1 MAKQR
6 RIRAVFMRGGT
17 SKGLIFHARD
27 LPPPGATRDAVLLAA
42 MGSPDPNMRQLDGMG
57 GGMSSL
63 SKVCIV
69 GPSTHPQADV
79 DYTFGQVGIDQGIV
93 DYGGN
98 CGNMSSAIGPFAV
111 EEGLVPAPPQGEAIV
126 RIHNANTGKLITAR
140 FPVLDGLPVTEGD
153 FALDGVA
160 GTAAPIRLDFLA
172 PGGSKTGAL
181 LPTGHAVD
189 RIDLPGIGP
198 VEVSLVDAA
207 NPMVFI
213 AARSLG
219 LSGTEMPDE
228 FAADMALMARLEA
241 IRRRA
246 SMMMGL
252 TTDEDAAASLISIPK
267 IVMLAPPQAAV
278 TLSGRKLAAG
288 DADITAR
295 ALSAGQP
302 HNAIPLTGALCLAAA
317 IRVPDSIAAG
327 FAVRADGAIRIA
339 HPSGTISVD
348 AVTEDRKGQ
357 INVLQAT
364 VLRSARRLF
373 EGAVCIPPSPTGS

>member
-1 MAKQR
+1 MAQR
-6 RIRAVFMRGGT
+6 RIPAVFMRGGT

-27 LPPPGATRDAVLLAA
+27 LPPPGADRDAVLLAA
-42 MGSPDPNMRQLDGMG
+42 MGSPDPFRRQLDGMG
-57 GGMSSL
+57 GGASSL

-69 GPSTHPQADV
+69 GPPTHPQADV
-79 DYTFGQVGIDQGIV
+79 DYTFGQVGIELGLV

-111 EEGLVPAPPQGEAIV
+111 EEGLVPAPADGEAVI
-126 RIHNANTGKLITAR
+126 RIHNTNTGKLITAR
-140 FPVLDGLPVTEGD
+140 FPVRDGLPVTTGD

-160 GTAAPIRLDFLA
+160 GTAAQVRLDFLA

-181 LPTGHAVD
+181 LPTGHAAD
-189 RIDLPGIGP
+189 RIDLPGLGP

-213 AARSLG
+213 SAQSLG
-219 LSGTEMPDE
+219 LTGTELPDE
-228 FAADMALMARLEA
+228 IGSNTAVMTRLEA

-246 SMMMGL
+246 SVMMGL
-252 TTDEDAAASLISIPK
+252 AVDEAAAALLISIPK
-267 IVMLAPPQAAV
+267 IVMLSPPQAAV
-278 TLSGRKLAAG
+278 TLSGQQLG
-288 DADITAR
+288 TQDADITAR

-302 HNAIPLTGALCLAAA
+302 HSAIPLTGALCLAAA
-317 IRVPDSIAAG
+317 IRVPGSVAARLAAG
-327 FAVRADGAIRIA
+327 ADGAIRIA

-348 AVTEDRKGQ
+348 AATETRDGQ
-357 INVLQAT
+357 TLILHAT

-373 EGAVCIPPSPTGS
+373 EGRICIPSEP

>member
-1 MAKQR
+1 MAQR
-6 RIRAVFMRGGT
+6 RIPAVFMRGGT

-27 LPPPGATRDAVLLAA
+27 LPPPGADRDAVLLAA
-42 MGSPDPNMRQLDGMG
+42 MGSPDPFRRQLDGMG
-57 GGMSSL
+57 GGASSL

-69 GPSTHPQADV
+69 GPQTHPQADV
-79 DYTFGQVGIDQGIV
+79 DYTFGQVGIDLGLV

-111 EEGLVPAPPQGEAIV
+111 EEGLVPAPADGEAVI
-126 RIHNANTGKLITAR
+126 RIHNTNTGKLITAR
-140 FPVLDGLPVTEGD
+140 FPVRDGLPVTAGD

-160 GTAAPIRLDFLA
+160 GTAARVRLDFLA

-181 LPTGHAVD
+181 LPTGHAAD
-189 RIDLPGIGP
+189 RIDLPGLGP

-213 AARSLG
+213 SAQSLG
-219 LSGTEMPDE
+219 LTGTELPDE
-228 FAADMALMARLEA
+228 IGSNTAVMALLEA

-246 SMMMGL
+246 SVMMGL
-252 TTDEDAAASLISIPK
+252 AADEAAAAQLISIPK
-267 IVMLAPPQAAV
+267 IVMLSPPQAAV
-278 TLSGRKLAAG
+278 TLSGQQLG
-288 DADITAR
+288 TQDADITAR

-302 HNAIPLTGALCLAAA
+302 HSAIPLTGALCLAAA
-317 IRVPDSIAAG
+317 IRVPGSVAARLAAG
-327 FAVRADGAIRIA
+327 ADGAIRIA

-348 AVTEDRKGQ
+348 AATETRDGQ
-357 INVLQAT
+357 TLILHAT

-373 EGAVCIPPSPTGS
+373 EGRICIPSEP

>member
-1 MAKQR
+1 MAQR
-6 RIRAVFMRGGT
+6 RIPAVFMRGGT

-27 LPPPGATRDAVLLAA
+27 LPPPGADRDAVLLAA
-42 MGSPDPNMRQLDGMG
+42 MGSPDPFRRQLDGMG
-57 GGMSSL
+57 GGASSL

-69 GPSTHPQADV
+69 GPPTHPQADV
-79 DYTFGQVGIDQGIV
+79 DYTFGQVGIELGLV

-111 EEGLVPAPPQGEAIV
+111 EEGLVPAPADGEAVI
-126 RIHNANTGKLITAR
+126 RIHNTNTGKLITAR
-140 FPVLDGLPVTEGD
+140 FPVRDGLPVTTGD

-160 GTAAPIRLDFLA
+160 GTAAQVRLDFLA

-181 LPTGHAVD
+181 LPTGHAAN
-189 RIDLPGIGP
+189 RIDLPGLGP

-213 AARSLG
+213 SAQSLG
-219 LSGTEMPDE
+219 LTGTELPDE
-228 FAADMALMARLEA
+228 IGSNTAVMTRLEA

-246 SMMMGL
+246 SVMMGL
-252 TTDEDAAASLISIPK
+252 AVDEAAAALLISIPK
-267 IVMLAPPQAAV
+267 IVMLSPPQAAV
-278 TLSGRKLAAG
+278 TLSGQQLG
-288 DADITAR
+288 TQDADITAR

-302 HNAIPLTGALCLAAA
+302 HSAIPLTGALCLAAA
-317 IRVPDSIAAG
+317 IRVPGSVAARLAAG
-327 FAVRADGAIRIA
+327 ADGAIRIA

-348 AVTEDRKGQ
+348 AATETRDGQ
-357 INVLQAT
+357 TLILHAT

-373 EGAVCIPPSPTGS
+373 EGRICIPSEP

>member
-1 MAKQR
+1 MAQR
-6 RIRAVFMRGGT
+6 RIPAVFMRGGT

-27 LPPPGATRDAVLLAA
+27 LPPPGADRDAVLLAA
-42 MGSPDPNMRQLDGMG
+42 MGSPDPFRRQLDGMG
-57 GGMSSL
+57 GGASSL

-69 GPSTHPQADV
+69 GPPTHPQADV
-79 DYTFGQVGIDQGIV
+79 DYTFGQVGIELGLV

-111 EEGLVPAPPQGEAIV
+111 EEGLVPAPADGEAVI
-126 RIHNANTGKLITAR
+126 RIHNTKTGKLITAR
-140 FPVLDGLPVTEGD
+140 FPVRDGLPVTTGD

-160 GTAAPIRLDFLA
+160 GTAAQVRLDFLA

-181 LPTGHAVD
+181 LPTGHAAD
-189 RIDLPGIGP
+189 RIDLPGLGP

-213 AARSLG
+213 SAQSLG
-219 LSGTEMPDE
+219 LTGTELPDE
-228 FAADMALMARLEA
+228 IGSNTAVMTRLEA

-246 SMMMGL
+246 SVMMGL
-252 TTDEDAAASLISIPK
+252 AVDEAAAALLISIPK
-267 IVMLAPPQAAV
+267 IVMLSPPQAAV
-278 TLSGRKLAAG
+278 TLSGQQLG
-288 DADITAR
+288 TQDADITAR

-302 HNAIPLTGALCLAAA
+302 HSAIPLTGALCLAAA
-317 IRVPDSIAAG
+317 IRVPGSVAARLAAG
-327 FAVRADGAIRIA
+327 ADGAIRIA

-348 AVTEDRKGQ
+348 AATETRDGQ
-357 INVLQAT
+357 TLILHAT

-373 EGAVCIPPSPTGS
+373 EGRICIPSEP